1 MPLIIVGAVI
11 RNKKDKNKI
20 LLVQQAKGH
29 THEGMWGVPGGKVKE
44 EINLTRSEKSPFE
57 R

>member
-1 MPLIIVGAVI
+1 MELLIVGAVI
-11 RNKKDKNKI
+11 RNKADKSKI

-29 THEGMWGVPGGKVKE
+29 THEGMWGVPG
-44 EINLTRSEKSPFE
+44 E